1 MLYIALLIAIGFYG
15 ALYLLWNAMEPHLSR
30 PAASLAWLRSLI
42 FQVPDAG
49 ALLLLKEVI
58 LLTALYLAA
67 DFVIAS
73 TRRALRRRAR
83 RPSAFRRVTL
93 E

>member
-15 ALYLLWNAMEPHLSR
+15 ALYLLWNSMEPHLSR
-30 PAASLAWLRSLI
+30 PAASLAWLRTLI
-42 FQVPDAG
+42 FQVPDAS
-49 ALLLLKEVI
+49 ALLLLKEMI

-67 DFVIAS
+67 EFVIAS
-73 TRRALRRRAR
+73 TRRALRRRAQ
-83 RPSAFRRVTL
+83 RPSMSRRVTL